1 MFIRFCTKRDIN
13 GNRKILI
20 IDENNKSYNDQ
31 NNRMVFV
38 KSDFVVISASDL
50 KKIKD
55 QVQTKYVY
63 DPALY

>member
-1 MFIRFCTKRDIN
+1 MTERNVN
-13 GNRKILI
+13 GNRKYLI
-20 IDENNKSYNDQ
+20 IDECNKSYNDQ
-31 NNRMVFV
+31 NNRMGFI

-63 DPALY
+63 DPELY